1 MIAMIQGVQMN
12 HLMCLPFMANFFLR
26 GDRISWAPPKA
37 HAHEQKALPRNKDP
51 IKRSMNIKKL
61 PQMIPFVPASMIT

>member
-1 MIAMIQGVQMN
+1 
-12 HLMCLPFMANFFLR
+12 MANFFLR

-37 HAHEQKALPRNKDP
+37 HPHEQKALPRNKDP
-51 IKRSMNIKKL
+51 MKRSMNIKKL